1 MIVLVLAVVMKL
13 KHLLKRLYSSLPAQ
27 LCYPFASRFSS
38 YCQQQQRAIVDQ
50 WKAWKYAEL
59 CPYSS
64 LQEAGFRCYSQFEE
78 DGIILYI
85 MTMLG
90 IHNGTVVE
98 MCCGP
103 GNECMAANLII
114 NHGFKGYLFD
124 GDPLN
129 ALRAKS
135 FFSAHKDCLLYGP
148 EIFNEWITAENID
161 SLLQQNGCPQDVDF
175 FSLDIDGNDYWIWNA
190 IEWMKPKVCCFETH
204 NVIPTDMS
212 LTIPYD
218 PSFNAWISPQPEF
231 RSVSLL
237 AMVKLCEQKGYTL
250 IGGHRHGFNVFFLRN
265 DLLCKPLKAVLPE
278 DVHSNYWTDYSQRM
292 RWPLVQNYP
301 WVQPR

>member
-1 MIVLVLAVVMKL
+1 MRFKR
-13 KHLLKRLYSSLPAQ
+13 LLKRVVSYLPAQ
-27 LCYPFASRFSS
+27 WRFPLASIIAS
-38 YCQQQQRAIVDQ
+38 YYQQQQRSIVDQ
-50 WKAWKYAEL
+50 WKAWKSTGLIPYA
-59 CPYSS
+59 SI
-64 LQEAGFRCYSQFEE
+64 QEAGFRCYSQFEE

-90 IHNGTVVE
+90 ICNGTVVE
-98 MCCGP
+98 MCCGS
-103 GNECMAANLII
+103 GNECMSANLII

-129 ALRAKS
+129 ALRARS

-148 EIFNEWITAENID
+148 EIFNQWITAENID
-161 SLLQQNGCPQDVDF
+161 SLLQQIGCPQDVDF

-204 NVIPTDMS
+204 NVIPTDLS

-218 PSFNAWISPQPEF
+218 PSFNAWLSPQPEF

-237 AMVKLCEQKGYTL
+237 AMVKLSEKKGYTL

-265 DLLCKPLKAVLPE
+265 DLLSEYLNAVSHE
-278 DVHSNYWTDYSQRM
+278 VVHANHWTEISQRY

-301 WVQPR
+301 WVNPQ

>member
-1 MIVLVLAVVMKL
+1 MRL
-13 KHLLKRLYSSLPAQ
+13 KRLLKRVVSYLPAQ
-27 LCYPFASRFSS
+27 WHFPFASMSAS
-38 YCQQQQRAIVDQ
+38 YYQQQQRSIVDQ
-50 WKAWKYAEL
+50 WKTWKSAGLTPYA
-59 CPYSS
+59 SI
-64 LQEAGFRCYSQFEE
+64 QEASFRCYSQFEE

-90 IHNGTVVE
+90 IRNGTVVE

-148 EIFNEWITAENID
+148 EIFNQWITAENID
-161 SLLQQNGCPQDVDF
+161 SLLQEIGCPQDVDF

-190 IEWMKPKVCCFETH
+190 IEWIKPKVCCFETH
-204 NVIPTDMS
+204 NVIPTDLS

-218 PSFNAWISPQPEF
+218 PTFNAWLSPQPEF

-237 AMVKLCEQKGYTL
+237 AMVKLSEKKGYTL

-265 DLLCKPLKAVLPE
+265 DLLSEYLNAVSPE
-278 DVHSNYWTDYSQRM
+278 VVHANHWTKISQRY

-301 WVQPR
+301 WVNPQ

>member
-1 MIVLVLAVVMKL
+1 MGLIP
-13 KHLLKRLYSSLPAQ
+13 Y
-27 LCYPFASRFSS
+27 AS
-38 YCQQQQRAIVDQ
+38 I
-50 WKAWKYAEL
+50 
-59 CPYSS
+59 
-64 LQEAGFRCYSQFEE
+64 QEAGFRCYSQFEE

-85 MTMLG
+85 MTILG
-90 IHNGTVVE
+90 IRNGTVVE

-103 GNECMAANLII
+103 GYECMAANLII

-124 GDPLN
+124 GDRLN
-129 ALRAKS
+129 AERASS
-135 FFSAHKDCLLYGP
+135 FFSAHKDCLLYVP
-148 EIFNEWITAENID
+148 EIYSQWITAENID
-161 SLLQQNGCPQDVDF
+161 SLLQQIGCPQEVDF

-190 IEWMKPKVCCFETH
+190 IEWIKPKVCCFETH

-218 PSFNAWISPQPEF
+218 PSFIAWQNSQPEF

-237 AMVKLCEQKGYTL
+237 AMVKLCERKGYTL

-265 DLLCKPLKAVLPE
+265 DLLCEYLTAVTPE
-278 DVHSNYWTDYSQRM
+278 DVHSNYWTRYSQSM

-301 WVQPR
+301 WEKPC